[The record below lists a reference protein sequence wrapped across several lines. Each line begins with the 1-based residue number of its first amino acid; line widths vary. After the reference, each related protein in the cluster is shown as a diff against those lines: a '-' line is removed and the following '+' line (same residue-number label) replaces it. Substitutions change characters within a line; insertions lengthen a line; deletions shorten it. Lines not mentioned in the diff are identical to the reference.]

1 MAESMASMAERAL
14 RIKPSDDLGSDYHTY
29 GSIES
34 VNEDGSYQVRL
45 DGASNATR
53 CANTCTASTGD
64 RALVLVKSDGKCAV
78 VGRVGGTVSSGGPKG
93 DPGPQGPGFASADAT
108 VDSSTGTPTVEVT
121 QSGSGAQKALHF
133 AFGGLKG
140 DKGEK
145 GAPGKDGA
153 DGAKGDPGE
162 GAGMPAGAIAAYA
175 GSKAPDGWL
184 LCDGSNVSR
193 KSYPLLFAAIGTAY
207 GAGDGSTTFGLPDLR
222 GRVPVGVSSSHALA
236 SKGGEETHKL
246 TVSEMPSHK
255 HSTNISM
262 LNYGSTDYETHTSNW
277 SSKWQGLFSTNEE
290 GGDQPHN
297 NMQPYLTV
305 SYVISTGESAA
316 SGVQDV
322 DGWQVVEYPGG
333 YCECVSR
340 RTYSVPSS
348 AWSQSSMLPG
358 MYAAGGDYCPGG
370 VAYPVAFA
378 SPPAETIDVHAPTD
392 GTCELLTTAKVANT
406 AAKSGT
412 VQLYRSGYATAH
424 DLAVTYTVRAFG
436 KRT

>member
-1 MAESMASMAERAL
+1 MASMAEKAL

-45 DGASNATR
+45 DGSSNATR
-53 CANTCTASTGD
+53 CANTCTVSAGD

-78 VGRVGGTVSSGGPKG
+78 VGRVGGTVSTGGPKG

-140 DKGEK
+140 D
-145 GAPGKDGA
+145 
-153 DGAKGDPGE
+153 PGE

-175 GSKAPDGWL
+175 GSKAPEGWL

-222 GRVPVGVSSSHALA
+222 GRVPMGSSSSHALA

-255 HSTNISM
+255 HSTNISV
-262 LNYGSTDYETHTSNW
+262 LNYGSMGYETHTSEW
-277 SSKWQGLFSTNEE
+277 SSKWQGMFSTNEE
-290 GGDQPHN
+290 GGDHPHN

-305 SYVISTGESAA
+305 NYVISTGESAA
-316 SGVQDV
+316 SG
-322 DGWQVVEYPGG
+322 G
-333 YCECVSR
+333 R
-340 RTYSVPSS
+340 
-348 AWSQSSMLPG
+348 
-358 MYAAGGDYCPGG
+358 
-370 VAYPVAFA
+370 
-378 SPPAETIDVHAPTD
+378 
-392 GTCELLTTAKVANT
+392 
-406 AAKSGT
+406 
-412 VQLYRSGYATAH
+412 
-424 DLAVTYTVRAFG
+424 
-436 KRT
+436 